1 MKRVRYSILLAVAAG
16 TLTCDSTDPLTLDQ
30 ATAVVRAVFLL
41 SYGPDGGTSVKE
53 CPLGGEARIAWTSDH
68 RESGDT
74 AWWRQ
79 DLVVTPD
86 GCGIEAVGDTLTLD
100 GDPSVALRFEGWEV
114 TGVPLDAGARAGSG
128 ASWEGELTAT
138 TAMGTVKWQRSDGS
152 SGSCE
157 LDLALE
163 APLPA
168 DTLSA
173 DEDGFGDLTGLI
185 CGHDAAMPLP
195 WITDDG

>member
-16 TLTCDSTDPLTLDQ
+16 ALACDSTVPLTLDQ

-53 CPLGGEARIAWTSDH
+53 CPLGGEARIAWTSGH

-74 AWWRQ
+74 TWWRQ

-100 GDPSVALRFEGWEV
+100 GDPSVALNFEGWN
-114 TGVPLDAGARAGSG
+114 TFAVPLDGGVQTGSG
-128 ASWEGELTAT
+128 TSDEGEVTAT
-138 TAMGTVKWQRSDGS
+138 TARGAVKWRRSDGS

-157 LDLALE
+157 VDLALG
-163 APLPA
+163 ASLPLPA
-168 DTLSA
+168 DT
-173 DEDGFGDLTGLI
+173 DEDSYGDLTGLL
-185 CGHDAAMPLP
+185 CGYDAAMPLP